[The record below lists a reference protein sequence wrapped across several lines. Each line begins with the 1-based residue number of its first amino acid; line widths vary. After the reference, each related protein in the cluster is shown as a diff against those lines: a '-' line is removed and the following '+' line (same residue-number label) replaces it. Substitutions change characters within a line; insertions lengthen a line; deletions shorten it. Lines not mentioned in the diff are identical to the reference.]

1 MTIPQIIENKKSLL
15 GIIITFLFIHIVFY
29 VICFIGIFKRK
40 TYAVITLRS
49 PKLLLTHNI
58 AGLCTSLL
66 FYIKL
71 IIDDSVL
78 GNSSE
83 ISNLKKHYYYIPS
96 LFYIFQITMVASF
109 SLSCHRII
117 YSTNV
122 NEEETKTSSKKKQR
136 YKEKFYI
143 RFIVILFIIL
153 GVFIIVLDI
162 KLKDPFTM
170 NLLERSFDSGKIVD
184 YFHYTVQANVW
195 LIINLIENLVL
206 LTYAFFIW
214 QRDIHL
220 KLKLEAMIFFTL
232 CFVYSIMISTYE
244 LFLYKWITQNTM
256 VIISLIYLL
265 LCLLL
270 NGYFPLLL
278 SFYSGNEVGYIFS
291 SNLANDL
298 YLFLSNENCYGAF
311 YGFVVDDNDSSLYL
325 KIYTQIMVIKLN
337 EVNVQESQIIIKLA
351 NEVLKTI
358 KESNSNDE
366 QYNSV
371 INEVKNKL
379 GDKIDGSNYK
389 TDMFDVLL
397 KFVFGKLNTVF
408 NEFKKEKEFKILIE
422 GINTNS
428 KVKGNII
435 DKGLGGKY

>member
-1 MTIPQIIENKKSLL
+1 MIISQNNDKEKSFM
-15 GIIITFLFIHIVFY
+15 GIIIIFLLIHILLY
-29 VICFIGIFKRK
+29 VICFIGILKRK

-58 AGLCTSLL
+58 SGLFTSLL

-71 IIDDSVL
+71 IIDDGVL
-78 GNSSE
+78 RSS
-83 ISNLKKHYYYIPS
+83 SNVSNFIKHYCYIPS
-96 LFYIFQITMVASF
+96 LYYLFQITMVASF

-122 NEEETKTSSKKKQR
+122 NEEETKISSKKKQR

-143 RFIVILFIIL
+143 KFIVILFAIL
-153 GVFIIVLDI
+153 GVFIIALDI
-162 KLKDPFTM
+162 ILKDPFTM
-170 NLLERSFDSGKIVD
+170 NLLEYSRTGGVSSND
-184 YFHYTVQANVW
+184 HYLVQANVW

-214 QRDIHL
+214 MRDIHL

-232 CFVYSIMISTYE
+232 CFVYSVIISTYE
-244 LFLYKWITQNTM
+244 LFLDEWISQNTM

-265 LCLLL
+265 LCMLL

-311 YGFVVDDNDSSLYL
+311 YGFVINDNDSSLYL
-325 KIYTQIMVIKLN
+325 KIYTQIMAIKLN
-337 EVNVQESQIIIKLA
+337 EVNNQEAQIIMKLA
-351 NEVLKTI
+351 NEVMKTI
-358 KESNSNDE
+358 RESNSNDE
-366 QYNSV
+366 QYNSI
-371 INEVKNKL
+371 INEFKNKI
-379 GDKIDGSNYK
+379 GDKIDESNYN

-397 KFVFGKLNTVF
+397 KFVFGKLNGVF
-408 NEFKKEKEFKILIE
+408 NEFKQEKEFKILIE

-428 KVKGNII
+428 TVKGNII